1 MIPKI
6 IHLCWLSGDPFPP
19 EIQACLDSWKKYLPD
34 YDIWLWDSKRF
45 DLNSTLW
52 TKQAFEARK
61 YAFAADYIRLFA
73 LYTYGGI
80 YLDSDVLVY
89 KSFND
94 LLDLPYF
101 VGEDYVHCFEA
112 AVLGAEPGMKWIKD
126 VLDRYDGL
134 PFINEDGFYNMR
146 GLPYVFHDR
155 LCPLYR
161 FEVVNKGEKYG
172 YDPNVLKVFPGN
184 YFNSRDYVGIIETE
198 DSYCSHNYLGS
209 WSDNNKSHVWRSYV
223 PRIILNGLY
232 SVYMKLLSMGVDR
245 DRAVINY
252 SG

>member
-134 PFINEDGFYNMR
+134 PFINEDGSFNMR

-155 LCPLYR
+155 LSPLYR
-161 FEVVNKGEKYG
+161 FEVVNKVERYE
-172 YDPNVLKVFPGN
+172 YDQSVMKVFPSS
-184 YFNSRDYVGIIETE
+184 YFNSRDNVGIIKT
-198 DSYCSHNYLGS
+198 DNSYCSHNYMGS
-209 WSDNNKSHVWRSYV
+209 WLDKKKSFNWKCFI
-223 PRIILNGLY
+223 PRPLLNTMY
-232 SVYMKLLSMGVDR
+232 SCYLKCVYKDKADS
-245 DRAVINY
+245 AVINY
-252 SG
+252 SH